1 MNSADRTE
9 ADNIRRFLRFEQLWR
24 EIDEAARR
32 AEARL
37 RLEHALSYSL
47 RTDALETPGRQL
59 AA

>member
-1 MNSADRTE
+1 MNSADRAETQ
-9 ADNIRRFLRFEQLWR
+9 NIDRFLRFEQLRR

-37 RLEHALSYSL
+37 RLEHALLYSL
-47 RTDALETPGRQL
+47 RRDVVGTARRQL